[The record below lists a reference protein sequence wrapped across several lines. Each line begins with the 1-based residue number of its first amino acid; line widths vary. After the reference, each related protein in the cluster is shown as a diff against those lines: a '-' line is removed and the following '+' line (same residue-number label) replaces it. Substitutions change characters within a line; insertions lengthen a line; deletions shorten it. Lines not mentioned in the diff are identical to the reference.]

1 MPLCEEPIVCSL
13 KLNQKRGEASVNSSR
28 WKGHRTT
35 SLSYANFIRIG
46 NIRLGI
52 HFCSSAYCLW
62 GWATEPCLYT
72 YGYEQ
77 WQNYLFVLYS
87 SRSLHAVSHTDG
99 RYFAFIAHFSFTS
112 FISWFSF
119 PPLIFTEISSW
130 ISGNAK
136 CPVFLVTLKNAHIS
150 AFHNTFIFL
159 PQASYYWSFREPG
172 TSCLE
177 RKRLKGV
184 MMNVHKH
191 IKACPWKRR
200 GTNYPH

>member
-1 MPLCEEPIVCSL
+1 MLGNSLLLFSLLLMRLSNRPL
-13 KLNQKRGEASVNSSR
+13 
-28 WKGHRTT
+28 
-35 SLSYANFIRIG
+35 SLSIWVWVMAE
-46 NIRLGI
+46 L
-52 HFCSSAYCLW
+52 
-62 GWATEPCLYT
+62 
-72 YGYEQ
+72 
-77 WQNYLFVLYS
+77 LFVLYS
-87 SRSLHAVSHTDG
+87 SRSLHAISHTDEW
-99 RYFAFIAHFSFTS
+99 YFAFAAHFSFTS

-119 PPLIFTEISSW
+119 TPLIFVKVSSW

-136 CPVFLVTLKNAHIS
+136 FPVFLVTLKNAPIS
-150 AFHNTFIFL
+150 AFRNTFIFL
-159 PQASYYWSFREPG
+159 PQASYHWSFREPG